1 MNKERYEFPL
11 SFAQQRLWFLD
22 QLEGPSAVYTIR
34 LPVRLTG
41 SLDAA
46 ALQAAVD
53 FVVARH
59 ESLRTT
65 FADHDGKP
73 VQVIT
78 SAIDVP
84 VQWHDLHDTS
94 LDGIHTRVGELAGV
108 PFDLATGPLL
118 RVHVLRIAPDEHLL
132 LLLCHHIVSDAWSS
146 GVLFS
151 DLAGAYNAL
160 TAGETPRADELPV
173 QYADYTMW
181 QRNWLDGPEL
191 SRQVEFWQA
200 ALAGASAD
208 TALPTDRP
216 RPPRQTYRGSR
227 LTRVMSAELTVAL
240 KSLAADHSCT
250 LFMVMLAA
258 YNVLL
263 SRYTGQDDI
272 CVGTPIAGR
281 RRTELEGLV
290 GLFVNTLV
298 LRTDLSGQPAF
309 LELLAR
315 VRRSALAAFA
325 HQELPFEKL
334 VEALQPV
341 RDQGRS
347 PLFQTMFILQNAPW
361 EAQPIRGI
369 DIEPG
374 ETGPVET
381 AKFALTVSVHE
392 YEEQLWVNCEY
403 NTDLFDEATIDRLT
417 GSFET
422 LLHAITKNPAQ
433 SIHELDLLSAE
444 QSTQSVD
451 VTTGPAR
458 VFDESQTVHGLIVAQ
473 TRQTPAAVALEYDGQ
488 PWTYQKLDSHADA
501 LAECLVELLPRSAS
515 PYIAVCTE
523 RAPVMMTA
531 VLGVLKS
538 GAGYV
543 PLDRAFPARRLGHM
557 LEDSGAGILV
567 TQAGVIDEL
576 PAFDGAIVLLTDDGR
591 VAEIRM
597 PVGERS
603 VADKSSVPDA
613 TIAYLIYTSGST
625 GLPKGVRIGHRAVVN
640 FLLSMAREP
649 GITAGDRLLAVTTL
663 SFDIAVLELL
673 LPLTV
678 GATVIIA
685 PTETTGDGHALAALA
700 HDSRPTVMQATP
712 ATWRMLINA
721 GWAGSPE
728 LRILCGGE
736 SLDRGLAVKLLASG
750 CELWNLYGPTET
762 TIWSTCEQITATT
775 VQGTITIGR
784 PIDNTTTH
792 VLDTGMRPVPAGVV
806 GELFIG
812 GYGLADGYHER
823 AELTAER
830 FVADPAEP
838 GGRLY
843 RTGDRARILTDGRLE
858 LLGRMDRQVKLRGF
872 RIELGEIEA
881 ALSALVGVG
890 AAAVVLIDERLVAY
904 LVSTGVSTGVAAGD
918 AIDEQA
924 LRAELRNNLPE
935 YMVPTLFVEL
945 DALPLTPN
953 GKIDRRRLPAPDRS
967 TIADALSARVAPR
980 GPLEAALAGL
990 FADVLG
996 LPEVGVTDHFFD
1008 IGGHSLLATQ
1018 LVSRIRDVLG
1028 IELPLRAL
1036 FDEPTVAGLAGLIAA
1051 EDNLD
1056 RRALELVNRGGDRPG
1071 RLAPR
1076 DERLRTQAPASLMQ
1090 QRLWFLEQ
1098 LEPGGGTY
1106 NLAWCLNL
1114 AGELDRAALEAALD
1128 ALVARHEVL
1137 RTTFVD
1143 NGGVPQ
1149 QCIVDALRLDIEY
1162 STLTDVTDA
1171 KIDGHIDGHIESN
1184 LKAQLQA
1191 LAKRPFA
1198 LDRGPLLR
1206 VHVVN
1211 TGSRAQALLVVIH
1224 HIIADGWSMS
1234 VLFGEL
1240 AAAYNA
1246 FRGGSA
1252 PSWPPLPVQYADYA
1266 VWQRGRMSGA
1276 ELTRQIDYW
1285 RAQLDGAP
1293 ALLELPTDRPRP
1305 AVQSHR
1311 GARVSRA
1318 MPVELAGA
1326 VNELACD
1333 EECTLFMVLAA
1344 TFAAVLARYAGT
1356 HDVVVGTP
1364 IAGRGQTELEGL
1376 IGFFVNTLVLRTRL
1390 DGNPTF
1396 RELLARVRSSA
1407 LDAYAHQDVPFE
1419 KLVDKLSPERNTG
1432 RTPIFQ
1438 VMFNLHNE
1446 PVQAA
1451 GFDALESTPVGIDR
1465 GLAKFDL
1472 TVSINE
1478 SERGLFAHFEY
1489 NSDLFVEDTIVELSD
1504 YYAQLL
1510 EAFVDDP
1517 DLRMNT
1523 LPSLVAPDLTEV
1535 LATKS
1540 LATESLSSEPAH
1552 EADTIVSRFIAQ
1564 VRCAPKAIA
1573 VRAGRRALSYGELN
1587 EQANT
1592 VAARL
1597 LSRAPIS
1604 DPDAPRIG
1612 LMCSPGT
1619 SLVAGLIGI
1628 LKAGCAWVPL
1638 DPSWPATRLA
1648 AMAGDADL
1656 SAIVV
1661 DATHA
1666 DRALELSESPIAIVE
1681 LDDEASADE
1690 PAVEI
1695 AAEQLACI
1703 IYTSGSTGL
1712 PKGVMQTHRGI
1723 VTQVDRYAR
1732 SLELVPADRL
1742 SGLSSYAYDASIQD
1756 FFGALLNGATVCL
1769 YDVRGEQ
1776 LAEDTALV
1784 SAMVADGI
1792 TVVHAAPSLYRYLF
1806 GGDLNCAHDLSAVR
1820 LVVLGGELVRRSDFE
1835 LYRSRFAHGARFI
1848 NGLGL
1853 TESTL
1858 ALQFHAGP
1866 DTRLI
1871 GQSVPVG
1878 DAVAGLRVELI
1889 DDDGEPGWRG
1899 EIVLTG
1905 EGLSPGY
1912 WRQPEQTAKHFGPGP
1927 VLRTGDIGRRLP
1939 DGRIV
1944 HVGRRDEQLNIRGY
1958 RVEPG
1963 EIEAALG
1970 EQDGV
1975 ADGAVAVVERHG
1987 EPWLVAYLAA
1997 AGNNRPERTDIRAGL
2012 EARLPGYMVPQ
2023 AFEWLDALP
2032 RLANGKIDRAALP
2045 APRFVRETGAGLV
2058 PANNELEAKLLAIWR
2073 EVLQLETLGVH
2084 DDFFALGG
2092 HSLLATRVI
2101 ARVRDQLGIEVPLI
2115 NLFEYPTIAGFV
2127 ASLADLHVHEA
2138 GSGPGDE
2145 LISVIR

>member
-1 MNKERYEFPL
+1 MNKECYEFPL

-41 SLDAA
+41 ALDGDE
-46 ALQAAVD
+46 LQAAVD

-65 FADHDGKP
+65 FADHGGKP
-73 VQVIT
+73 VQVIN
-78 SAIDVP
+78 SAVDVP
-84 VQWHDLHDTS
+84 VQWHELSATNPDD
-94 LDGIHTRVGELAGV
+94 IHARVGELAGV
-108 PFDLATGPLL
+108 PFDLVTGPLL
-118 RVHVLRIAPDEHLL
+118 RVHVLRIATDEHLL

-146 GVLFS
+146 GVLFR
-151 DLAGAYNAL
+151 DLAGAYDAL
-160 TAGETPRADELPV
+160 IAGETPQPGELPV
-173 QYADYTMW
+173 QYADYTIW
-181 QRNWLDGPEL
+181 QRDWLDGLEL
-191 SRQVEFWQA
+191 SRQLKFWQA
-200 ALAGASAD
+200 ALAGAPAD

-216 RPPRQTYRGSR
+216 RPLQQTYNGSR
-227 LTRVMSAELTVAL
+227 LTRVMPVDLTVAL

-250 LFMVMLAA
+250 LFMVLFAA

-298 LRTDLSGQPAF
+298 LRTDLSGQPGF
-309 LELLAR
+309 LEQLAR

-369 DIEPG
+369 DVEPG
-374 ETGPVET
+374 ETGPAET
-381 AKFALTVSVHE
+381 AKFDLTVSVHE
-392 YEEQLWVNCEY
+392 YEKQLWVNCEY
-403 NTDLFDEATIDRLT
+403 NTDLFDESTLERLS

-422 LLHAITKNPAQ
+422 LLQAIIKNPAQ

-444 QSTQSVD
+444 HPPQPVD
-451 VTTGPAR
+451 ATIGLAR
-458 VFDESQTVHGLIVAQ
+458 LYDESQTVHGLIVEQAQ
-473 TRQTPAAVALEYDGQ
+473 QTPDAVALEYDGQ
-488 PWTYQKLDSHADA
+488 PWTYQKLNSRADA
-501 LAECLVELLPRSAS
+501 LAECLVELLPHSAS
-515 PYIAVCTE
+515 PVIAVCTE

-543 PLDRAFPARRLGHM
+543 PLDRAFPARRLGYM
-557 LEDSGAGILV
+557 IEDSGAGILV
-567 TQAGVIDEL
+567 TQTGVIDAI

-591 VAEIRM
+591 IAEIRM
-597 PVGERS
+597 PVVKRS
-603 VADKSSVPDA
+603 ENDLSGVPDKS
-613 TIAYLIYTSGST
+613 IAYLIYTSGST

-649 GITAGDRLLAVTTL
+649 GIAAGDRLLAVTTL

-685 PTETTGDGHALAALA
+685 PTETAGDGHALDALA
-700 HDSRPTVMQATP
+700 RDSRPTVMQATP

-721 GWAGSPE
+721 GWTGSPE

-736 SLDRGLAVKLLASG
+736 SLDRELATQLLASG
-750 CELWNLYGPTET
+750 RELWNLYGPTET
-762 TIWSTCEQITATT
+762 TIWSTCEQITTT
-775 VQGTITIGR
+775 SVQKKITIGR
-784 PIDNTTTH
+784 PIDNTTTQ
-792 VLDTGMRPVPAGVV
+792 VLDTGLRPVPPGVV
-806 GELFIG
+806 GEMFIG
-812 GYGLADGYHER
+812 GHGLADGYHGRE
-823 AELTAER
+823 ELTSER
-830 FVADPAEP
+830 FVADPAKP

-843 RTGDRARILTDGRLE
+843 RTGDRVRITTDGRLE
-858 LLGRMDRQVKLRGF
+858 LLGRVDRQVKLRGF

-881 ALSALVGVG
+881 ALSALAGVG
-890 AAAVVLIDERLVAY
+890 EAAVVLVDERLVAY
-904 LVSTGVSTGVAAGD
+904 FVSTGVSTGVPAGAAF
-918 AIDEQA
+918 DEKA
-924 LRAELRNNLPE
+924 LRAQLRNGLPE

-945 DALPLTPN
+945 DTLPLTPN
-953 GKIDRRRLPAPDRS
+953 GKIDRRRLPAPDR
-967 TIADALSARVAPR
+967 TALADALSARVAPS
-980 GPLEAALAGL
+980 GPLEAALTGL

-996 LPEVGVTDHFFD
+996 LADVGVTDHFFD

-1018 LVSRIRDVLG
+1018 LVSRIRDVLD

-1036 FDEPTVAGLAGLIAA
+1036 FDEPTVKGLAGRIAA
-1051 EDNLD
+1051 EDSLD
-1056 RRALELVNRGGDRPG
+1056 RRALALLNRGLNRGVNRAG
-1071 RLAPR
+1071 RLVPR
-1076 DERLRTQAPASLMQ
+1076 DERLHTLAPASLMQ

-1106 NLAWCLNL
+1106 NLAWCLRL
-1114 AGELDRAALEAALD
+1114 AGELERAALEAAVQ
-1128 ALVARHEVL
+1128 ALVVRHEVL

-1143 NGGVPQ
+1143 TSGIPQ
-1149 QCIVDALRLDIEY
+1149 QCVTDALGFDVEY

-1171 KIDGHIDGHIESN
+1171 NIEGN
-1184 LKAQLQA
+1184 LKERLQA
-1191 LAKRPFA
+1191 LAKQPFA
-1198 LDRGPLLR
+1198 LDRGPLMR
-1206 VHVVN
+1206 VHVVA
-1211 TGSRAQALLVVIH
+1211 TGDQEQALLVVIH

-1240 AAAYNA
+1240 ATAYNA
-1246 FRGGSA
+1246 FRGGHDVEGEP
-1252 PSWPPLPVQYADYA
+1252 PSWQPLPVQYADYA
-1266 VWQRGRMSGA
+1266 VWQRGRLSGTA
-1276 ELTRQIDYW
+1276 LTRQIDYW

-1293 ALLELPTDRPRP
+1293 ALLDLPTDRPRP

-1311 GARVSRA
+1311 GARVSRVMTA
-1318 MPVELAGA
+1318 ELAGA
-1326 VNELACD
+1326 VNKLVRD
-1333 EECTLFMVLAA
+1333 EECTLFMVLVA

-1396 RELLARVRSSA
+1396 RELLARVRLSA

-1419 KLVDKLSPERNTG
+1419 KLVDELSPERNTG

-1478 SERGLFAHFEY
+1478 SEQGLFAHFEY
-1489 NSDLFVEDTIVELSD
+1489 NSDLFAEDTIIELSD
-1504 YYAQLL
+1504 YYVQLL

-1517 DLRMNT
+1517 DLRMNA
-1523 LPSLVAPDLTEV
+1523 LPLLVVPDLTESP
-1535 LATKS
+1535 LS
-1540 LATESLSSEPAH
+1540 ESAH
-1552 EADTIVSRFIAQ
+1552 EADTIVSRFIVQA
-1564 VRCAPKAIA
+1564 RRAPKAIA

-1597 LSRAPIS
+1597 LSLTPIS

-1612 LMCSPGT
+1612 LMCSSGT

-1638 DPSWPATRLA
+1638 DPSWPAVRLA
-1648 AMAGDADL
+1648 AMVGDADL

-1661 DATHA
+1661 DVEHA
-1666 DRALELSESPIAIVE
+1666 ERALKLSEKSMAIAE
-1681 LDDEASADE
+1681 LDDVASADE

-1695 AAEQLACI
+1695 AADQLACI

-1712 PKGVMQTHRGI
+1712 PKGVMQTHRGV

-1756 FFGALLNGATVCL
+1756 ILGALLNGASVCL
-1769 YDVRGEQ
+1769 YDVRGEA

-1784 SAMVADGI
+1784 SAIVADGI

-1820 LVVLGGELVRRSDFE
+1820 RVVLGGEPVRRSDFE
-1835 LYRSRFAHGARFI
+1835 LYRSRFAHGTRFI

-1858 ALQFHAGP
+1858 ALQFHADP

-1878 DAVAGLRVELI
+1878 DAVAGLHIDLI
-1889 DDDGEPGWRG
+1889 NDDGEPGWYG

-1905 EGLSPGY
+1905 TGVSPGY
-1912 WRQPEQTAKHFGPGP
+1912 WRQPEQTAERFGPGP

-1939 DGRIV
+1939 DGQIV

-1963 EIEAALG
+1963 EIETALG
-1970 EQDGV
+1970 ALDGV
-1975 ADGAVAVVERHG
+1975 ADGVVTVVERHG

-1997 AGNNRPERTDIRAGL
+1997 AGNNRPDRADIRASL
-2012 EARLPGYMVPQ
+2012 EMRLPDYMVPQ
-2023 AFEWLDALP
+2023 AFEWLDVLP

-2058 PANNELEAKLLAIWR
+2058 PASNDLEEKLLAIWR
-2073 EVLQLETLGVH
+2073 EVLQLEMLGVH

-2115 NLFEYPTIAGFV
+2115 NLFEYPTIAGFG
-2127 ASLADLHVHEA
+2127 ASITALHIREA
-2138 GSGPGDE
+2138 VTGPGDA
-2145 LISVIR
+2145 LISVTR